1 MRVLPTATHE
11 SAGARPWRI
20 PTQALHEHPHSGTK
34 FVTRGLDSAPALPVI
49 AIALLLVTGGCGKKL
64 EGTVTLE
71 NANSSE
77 AGKTSAALDAAP
89 IVERY
94 RTLDKSHDSTMKM
107 RASIS
112 ASEQAEMDAVRSVQL
127 TMYRKHQSDGRL
139 LILVEFTAPGEERDR
154 DGLITVFPDG
164 QIEGVRYVQ
173 STDSF
178 IVTRDLMTEDALF
191 GLTLQELADGQPEKY
206 DFVVIGEETL
216 DSTAVYRLEGKLKQ
230 GTESKF
236 PRVVLLI
243 SKQNF
248 AAVRAEF
255 HDSHD
260 ELARTLSVSK
270 TEQVAGYWTR
280 MRWTIDNRARQKKV
294 DFEALDVRYDQ
305 GLKDSIFTRE
315 YLKKIASR

>member
-1 MRVLPTATHE
+1 M
-11 SAGARPWRI
+11 
-20 PTQALHEHPHSGTK
+20 
-34 FVTRGLDSAPALPVI
+34 I
-49 AIALLLVTGGCGKKL
+49 AVALLLVMGGCGKKL

-71 NANSSE
+71 NANSSS
-77 AGKTSAALDAAP
+77 AGKPSTAVDAAP

-112 ASEQAEMDAVRSVQL
+112 DSEQAEMDAVRSVQL

-173 STDSF
+173 SNDSF

-206 DFVVIGEETL
+206 DFMVIGEETL
-216 DSTAVYRLEGKLKQ
+216 DGTAVYRLEGKLKQ

-248 AAVRAEF
+248 AAVQAEF

-260 ELARTLSVSK
+260 ELARMLSVSK